1 MAKYSGLERDKNERS
16 LDYSS
21 NTFLRWDG
29 KIFQTQHGE
38 NITTPELNMIQKYI
52 QEHYYKLLD
61 MFNFWNAITEIEINS
76 SNYTKEEKQ
85 FWSEIDKFH
94 QEVRT
99 DIFKEYWMTD
109 GKIKKARWKGY
120 QNEKSIIFYMR
131 YPTWVRADNEV
142 RLTPGQGKLRVL
154 PFPKKY
160 YGDVNPDTIPKFS
173 LEKLLMDFDAGL
185 SEITSVEGLL
195 NEYRKS
201 VEVRKRRRKENKMK
215 KELATQQLEKQ
226 RQKQEEGDR
235 RDMERKKREDAIRM
249 SRKS

>member
-1 MAKYSGLERDKNERS
+1 MAKYSGLERDKNEKS
-16 LDYSS
+16 LDYSL

-29 KIFQTQHGE
+29 KIFQTKHGK
-38 NITTPELNMIQKYI
+38 NITTPELNMIHKYML
-52 QEHYYKLLD
+52 EHYY
-61 MFNFWNAITEIEINS
+61 EINS
-76 SNYTKEEKQ
+76 SNHTEEEKR
-85 FWSEIDKFH
+85 FWREIEKFH
-94 QEVRT
+94 QEVT
-99 DIFKEYWMTD
+99 FASGLPEEYWRTD
-109 GKIKKARWKGY
+109 GKIKKVRWRNK
-120 QNEKSIIFYMR
+120 NSIIFYMR
-131 YPTWVRADNEV
+131 YPTWVSADNEV
-142 RLTPGQGKLRVL
+142 RLVPGQGKLRVL

-160 YGDVNPDTIPKFS
+160 FGDVDPDTLPKFS
-173 LEKLLMDFDAGL
+173 LEKRLMGFDGV

-215 KELATQQLEKQ
+215 KELAKEQLEKQ